1 MRRPHPPQEEWS
13 MPTSATVYARIIV
26 VDDQQANVALVQR
39 VLRHAGYLRVRGA
52 TDPRMALDI
61 CARWAPDLVILD
73 LHMPDIDGV
82 AFLEA
87 LRTATGPAEFVPVL
101 MLTADATPEAL
112 KRALVA
118 GANDYAL
125 KPIDVDEILLR
136 VRNLLSIRVSHEALK
151 QHNATLAAQLRV
163 VTHRADEQAMLRAQV
178 TTQVRDMIASGG
190 PDMVVQP
197 VVELAT
203 AVTVGY
209 EALARFRAVP
219 QRPPNLWFAD
229 AAAVGLGTDLEV
241 LAARS
246 ALALVAGLAPG
257 QYLAIN
263 VSPATLVTH
272 AFRALAFQSPLHQ
285 VVFEITEHEP
295 VDDYDVVTA
304 LSNELRGRGARVA
317 VDDAG
322 AGYASLQHI
331 LKLEPDIIKLD
342 IEFVRHIDTDQIKT
356 ALAGAL
362 ASFAQQ
368 IGATITAEGIETA
381 DELRRLQELGVTHG
395 QGYYLGRPAPVATD
409 STAAV
414 VRT

>member
-1 MRRPHPPQEEWS
+1 
-13 MPTSATVYARIIV
+13 MPTSATVPARIIV
-26 VDDQQANVALVQR
+26 VDDQYANVALLQR
-39 VLRHAGYLRVRGA
+39 ILRHAGYLRVRGA
-52 TDPRMALDI
+52 TNPRMALDI
-61 CARWAPDLVILD
+61 CARWAPDLVVLD

-82 AFLEA
+82 EFLEA
-87 LRTATGPAEFVPVL
+87 LRSTSRPSDFVPVL
-101 MLTADATPEAL
+101 VLTADSTPDAL
-112 KRALVA
+112 KRALSA

-136 VRNLLSIRVSHEALK
+136 VRNLLAIRLSHEALK
-151 QHNATLAAQLRV
+151 QHNAALAAQLRD
-163 VTHRADEQAMLRAQV
+163 VTLRADEQAVLRAQ
-178 TTQVRDMIASGG
+178 TTAQVRDVIADGG

-203 AVTVGY
+203 GVTVGY
-209 EALARFRAVP
+209 EALARFRALP
-219 QRPPNLWFAD
+219 EHPPNVWFAD

-246 ALALVAGLAPG
+246 ALDLVHTLAPE

-263 VSPATLVTH
+263 VSPATLVTN
-272 AFRALAFQSPLHQ
+272 AFRELALESPLNQ

-295 VDDYDVVTA
+295 VDDYDIVAA
-304 LSNELRGRGARVA
+304 LSKELRRRGARVA

-342 IEFVRHIDTDQIKT
+342 IEFVRHVDADPIKT

-368 IGATITAEGIETA
+368 IGATITAEGIETGE
-381 DELRRLQELGVTHG
+381 ELSCLQALGVTHG
-395 QGYYLGRPAPVATD
+395 QGYFLGRPAPVATYRG
-409 STAAV
+409 TAV
-414 VRT
+414 VDSR